1 MRRITVWFLSTL
13 SALVLLFSYPTS
25 RHATASVSALATADA
40 PTGTTATPTPS
51 DPSASESS
59 ASGTQTYDG
68 DTVMTRWGPVQ
79 VQITVADGKLVSADV
94 LKVPWENR
102 KDQQI
107 NGYAVPLL
115 NASALAAQSANIDM
129 VSGAT
134 VTSVGYQQSLQSA
147 IDQAHLS

>member
-51 DPSASESS
+51 DPSAS
-59 ASGTQTYDG
+59 GTQTYDG

-94 LKVPWENR
+94 LQVPWENR